1 MTAGRELIQMPK
13 IEHVALFTRDL
24 AGLRAFYE
32 EALGL
37 RVVLDNSKANP
48 PGVFLAD
55 DRGTAVELI
64 ERPADSASADTR
76 YICHIAFLV
85 DDYASARSALQG
97 RGVAFEAESAIEA
110 ESFRTAFFRDP
121 SGNRLQ
127 IVWRARPLVPT
138 EA

>member
-1 MTAGRELIQMPK
+1 MSR

-32 EALGL
+32 QALGL
-37 RVVLDNSKANP
+37 RVVLDNSHATP

-64 ERPADSASADTR
+64 ERPADSAAVDTR
-76 YICHIAFLV
+76 YVCHIAFLV
-85 DDYASARSALQG
+85 DDFAAARSALEG
-97 RGVAFEAESAIEA
+97 RGVAFEDATAIETD
-110 ESFRTAFFRDP
+110 SFRTAFFRDP

-127 IVWRARPLVPT
+127 IVWRARPLVST
-138 EA
+138 GG

>member
-1 MTAGRELIQMPK
+1 MPR

-32 EALGL
+32 GALGL
-37 RVVLDNSKANP
+37 RVVLDNSKATT

-64 ERPADSASADTR
+64 ERPSDSVTADTR
-76 YICHIAFLV
+76 FICHIAFLV
-85 DDYASARSALQG
+85 DDFAAARAALEA
-97 RGVAFEAESAIEA
+97 RGVAFEAETAVA
-110 ESFRTAFFRDP
+110 TDAVRTAFFRDP

-127 IVWRARPLVPT
+127 IVWRARPLVPA